1 MELKQRGSL
10 FVKILGGYIIAVL
23 AIVILTFI
31 IIRSSQGFSD
41 KAEFVDST
49 ILPNTLKAKDLQ
61 LHVIQVQ
68 QWLTDISATRGAP
81 GYDDGFDEAKT
92 HAEAFTAIVNEFK
105 DFYKSHNDGA
115 KVASLE
121 SMQKAFDG
129 YYAMGQEM
137 AHAYIKYGPVEGNK
151 IMEDFDP
158 YAEEIDEL
166 VTAFV
171 DDLSLMLVN
180 NINSIASDS
189 KALVSRTGIISIID
203 TIILFV
209 LGIIISMGIVKPI
222 KRVVAILKDISE
234 GEGDL
239 TRSIEVNSADEI
251 GLMARY
257 FNETFSKIRN
267 LVSIVQ
273 TQSQNLGA
281 CGSNLA
287 SNMTETAAA
296 INQISANIKSIQ
308 NQTVNQSAS
317 VSETS
322 ATMEQISAGI
332 DKLNSLIKEQSANIN
347 DSSTEIGKLIRH
359 IEESTETLTK
369 NNENIEHLTETSELG
384 KVALQQITGAI
395 EEVQVESQ
403 GLREIS
409 AVIQSIAEETN
420 LLAMNAAIEAAHAG
434 ESGKGFAVVAAEV
447 RKLAESST
455 KQTKTIEAALQKITV
470 SIEEVTKHAQDVV
483 EKFRLIEKE
492 VSTVSKQESTI
503 LKTMEEQTANSR
515 KVMDSMNIIND
526 ITKKVQQSSVEMLE
540 GSRQISKEAQNMNI
554 ITQEING
561 GMTEMAT
568 GADQITEAVATVNGL
583 TEDTK
588 NSIASLTTEVHKFKV

>member
-1 MELKQRGSL
+1 M
-10 FVKILGGYIIAVL
+10 
-23 AIVILTFI
+23 
-31 IIRSSQGFSD
+31 
-41 KAEFVDST
+41 
-49 ILPNTLKAKDLQ
+49 
-61 LHVIQVQ
+61 HVIQVQ

-81 GYDDGFDEAKT
+81 GYDDGFDEAKQ
-92 HAEAFTAIVNEFK
+92 HAEAFTSIVNEFK
-105 DFYKSHNDGA
+105 DFYKSHNDGE
-115 KVASLE
+115 KLASLE

-137 AHAYIKYGPVEGNK
+137 AHAYIQYGPAEGNK

-171 DDLSLMLVN
+171 DDLSSMLVG

-189 KALVSRTGIISIID
+189 KALVSRTGIISVID

-234 GEGDL
+234 GGGDL

-251 GLMARY
+251 GLMAQY

-273 TQSQNLGA
+273 TQSQNLGN

-308 NQTVNQSAS
+308 NQTINQSAS

-322 ATMEQISAGI
+322 STMEQISAGI
-332 DKLNSLIKEQSANIN
+332 DRLNSLIKEQSASIN

-369 NNENIEHLTETSELG
+369 NNENIMHLSDTSEQG
-384 KVALQQITGAI
+384 KIALQQITGAI

-470 SIEEVTKHAQDVV
+470 SIEDVTKHAQEVV

-492 VSTVSKQESTI
+492 VGVVSKQESTI

-515 KVMDSMNIIND
+515 KVMDSIGIIND
-526 ITKKVQQSSVEMLE
+526 ITKKVQQSSFEMLE
-540 GSRQISKEAQNMNI
+540 GSRQITKEAQNMNV
-554 ITQEING
+554 ITQEISG

-568 GADQITEAVATVNGL
+568 GADQITEAVATVNEL

>member
-1 MELKQRGSL
+1 MKGKSKGSL
-10 FVKILGGYIIAVL
+10 FAKIFSGYVIA
-23 AIVILTFI
+23 ILSILILSI
-31 IIRSSQGFSD
+31 IIINSSRRFSENAEIVD
-41 KAEFVDST
+41 KV
-49 ILPNTLKAKDLQ
+49 IIPNTLKAKDMQ
-61 LHVIQVQ
+61 IHVIQVQ

-81 GYDDGFDEAKT
+81 GYDDGFDEAAQ

-105 DFYKSHNDGA
+105 EFYQNQKDGS
-115 KVASLE
+115 KVAALE

-137 AHAYIKYGPVEGNK
+137 AHAYINYGPAEGNK

-171 DDLSLMLVN
+171 DNMSLMLVD
-180 NINSIASDS
+180 NINSISGDS
-189 KALVSRTGIISIID
+189 KALVTRTKVISAID
-203 TIILFV
+203 IIILIV
-209 LGIIISMGIVKPI
+209 LGIIISRGIVKPI

-239 TRSIEVNSADEI
+239 TRSIEEKSADEI

-281 CGSNLA
+281 CGTNLA

-359 IEESTETLTK
+359 I
-369 NNENIEHLTETSELG
+369 
-384 KVALQQITGAI
+384 
-395 EEVQVESQ
+395 
-403 GLREIS
+403 
-409 AVIQSIAEETN
+409 
-420 LLAMNAAIEAAHAG
+420 
-434 ESGKGFAVVAAEV
+434 
-447 RKLAESST
+447 
-455 KQTKTIEAALQKITV
+455 
-470 SIEEVTKHAQDVV
+470 
-483 EKFRLIEKE
+483 
-492 VSTVSKQESTI
+492 
-503 LKTMEEQTANSR
+503 
-515 KVMDSMNIIND
+515 
-526 ITKKVQQSSVEMLE
+526 
-540 GSRQISKEAQNMNI
+540 
-554 ITQEING
+554 
-561 GMTEMAT
+561 
-568 GADQITEAVATVNGL
+568 
-583 TEDTK
+583 
-588 NSIASLTTEVHKFKV
+588 

>member
-1 MELKQRGSL
+1 MESKHKGSL
-10 FVKILGGYIIAVL
+10 FAKILSGYVIAIL
-23 AIVILTFI
+23 SIVILTFI
-31 IIRSSQGFSD
+31 IIHSSRSFSENAEIVD
-41 KAEFVDST
+41 KV

-61 LHVIQVQ
+61 IHVIQVQ

-81 GYDDGFDEAKT
+81 GYDDGFDEAKQ
-92 HAEAFTAIVNEFK
+92 HAEAFTSIVNEFK
-105 DFYKSHNDGA
+105 EFYQNQNDDS

-137 AHAYIKYGPVEGNK
+137 AQTYIDYGPAEGNK
-151 IMEDFDP
+151 IMEKFDP

-171 DDLSLMLVN
+171 DNMSLMLVN
-180 NINSIASDS
+180 NIDEVSEDS
-189 KALVSRTGIISIID
+189 KNLVKRTKVISVID
-203 TIILFV
+203 IIILLV
-209 LGIIISMGIVKPI
+209 LGILISRGIVKPI
-222 KRVVAILKDISE
+222 RRVVAILKDISE

-239 TRSIEVNSADEI
+239 TKSIEEKSTDEI

-257 FNETFSKIRN
+257 FNETFAKIRN

-273 TQSQNLGA
+273 TQSHNLGV
-281 CGSNLA
+281 CGSNLG

-332 DKLNSLIKEQSANIN
+332 DKLNSLIKEQSASIN
-347 DSSTEIGKLIRH
+347 DSSSEIGKLIRH

-369 NNENIEHLTETSELG
+369 NNENIEHLTENSELG

-455 KQTKTIEAALQKITV
+455 KQTKTIEAALQKITA
-470 SIEEVTKHAQDVV
+470 SIEDVTKYAQDVV
-483 EKFRLIEKE
+483 EKFRLIEKG

-503 LKTMEEQTANSR
+503 LKTMEDQTNNSR
-515 KVMDSMNIIND
+515 KVMDSINIIND

-583 TEDTK
+583 TEETK
-588 NSIASLTTEVHKFKV
+588 NSIDSLTTEVHKFKV

>member
-1 MELKQRGSL
+1 
-10 FVKILGGYIIAVL
+10 
-23 AIVILTFI
+23 
-31 IIRSSQGFSD
+31 
-41 KAEFVDST
+41 
-49 ILPNTLKAKDLQ
+49 
-61 LHVIQVQ
+61 
-68 QWLTDISATRGAP
+68 
-81 GYDDGFDEAKT
+81 
-92 HAEAFTAIVNEFK
+92 
-105 DFYKSHNDGA
+105 
-115 KVASLE
+115 
-121 SMQKAFDG
+121 
-129 YYAMGQEM
+129 M
-137 AHAYIKYGPVEGNK
+137 AHAYIKYGPAEGNK
-151 IMEDFDP
+151 IMEEFDP

-171 DDLSLMLVN
+171 DDLSLMLVG
-180 NINSIASDS
+180 NINSVASES
-189 KALVSRTGIISIID
+189 KALVTRTGIISIID

-239 TRSIEVNSADEI
+239 TRSIQVNSSDEI
-251 GLMARY
+251 GLMAQY

-273 TQSQNLGA
+273 TQSQNLGS
-281 CGSNLA
+281 CGTNLA

-308 NQTVNQSAS
+308 NQTINQSAS

-322 ATMEQISAGI
+322 STMEQISAGI
-332 DKLNSLIKEQSANIN
+332 DRLNSLIKEQSTSIN

-369 NNENIEHLTETSELG
+369 NNENIMHLSDTSEQG
-384 KVALQQITGAI
+384 KIALQQITGAI

-470 SIEEVTKHAQDVV
+470 SIEDVTKHAQEVV

-492 VSTVSKQESTI
+492 VGVVSKQESTI

-515 KVMDSMNIIND
+515 KVMDSIGIIND
-526 ITKKVQQSSVEMLE
+526 ITKKVQQSSFEMLE
-540 GSRQISKEAQNMNI
+540 GSRQITKEAQNMNV

-568 GADQITEAVATVNGL
+568 GADQITEAVATVNEL